1 MKTYRQPFKG
11 EYPISQGYGEVIEGV
26 TYKGKPHTGIDYLCP
41 FNTEILASGDG
52 TVLVSGFD
60 VTGYGNWILILHERT
75 KATIY
80 AHLSERYVYTNQI
93 VHQGDIIGLS
103 GSSGYSTG
111 PHLHFEV
118 RERWNDPESHRDP
131 VTWLP
136 LMTVDDS
143 VNAECGIRNSESED
157 EKPSPLRK
165 GVCRIA
171 CLAAYVRDWD
181 MLNRKFLLKQ
191 GDLVYAFDDV
201 KWLDNLPFR
210 FIGAG
215 LCVAEYDCDG
225 TVILENVN
233 DGKEDKSE

>member
-1 MKTYRQPFKG
+1 MKTYRQPFRG

-60 VTGYGNWILILHERT
+60 VTGYGNWILILHERN

-93 VHQGDIIGLS
+93 VHQGEVIGLS
-103 GSSGYSTG
+103 GNSGYSTG

-136 LMTVDDS
+136 LMSFDDS
-143 VNAECGIRNSESED
+143 APENAGDWGQSHEGTVPEKVPEELKEGICRV
-157 EKPSPLRK
+157 
-165 GVCRIA
+165 VCE
-171 CLAAYVRDWD
+171 AAYVRGWEK
-181 MLNRKFLLKQ
+181 LNREK
-191 GDLVYAFDDV
+191 LVHKGETVYVFPLV
-201 KWLDNLPFR
+201 KYYDSLPFY

-215 LCVAEYDCDG
+215 SCMAAYDTKG

-233 DGKEDKSE
+233 GI

>member
-60 VTGYGNWILILHERT
+60 VTGYGNWILILHERN

-80 AHLSERYVYTNQI
+80 AHLNERFVYTNQI
-93 VHQGDIIGLS
+93 VKQGEVIGLS

-136 LMTVDDS
+136 LMSIDDS
-143 VNAECGIRNSESED
+143 ALPENAGGQFPSADASGE
-157 EKPSPLRK
+157 PSPNPLHEGICRV
-165 GVCRIA
+165 VCE
-171 CLAAYVRDWD
+171 AAYVRGWKK
-181 MLNRKFLLKQ
+181 LNREK
-191 GDLVYAFDDV
+191 LVYRNETVYVFPMV
-201 KWLDNLPFR
+201 KYYDGLPFY

-215 LCVAEYDCDG
+215 SCMAAYDSEG
-225 TVILENVN
+225 TIILENINV
-233 DGKEDKSE
+233 K

>member
-1 MKTYRQPFKG
+1 MKTYRQPFRG

-60 VTGYGNWILILHERT
+60 VTGYGNWILILHERN

-80 AHLSERYVYTNQI
+80 AHLNEMFVYTNQI
-93 VHQGDIIGLS
+93 VKQGEVIGLS

-143 VNAECGIRNSESED
+143 ALPENAECDDEGTGPSVQSPELHEGICRV
-157 EKPSPLRK
+157 
-165 GVCRIA
+165 VCE
-171 CLAAYVRDWD
+171 AAYVRGWEK
-181 MLNRKFLLKQ
+181 LNREK
-191 GDLVYAFDDV
+191 LVYRNESVYVFPMV
-201 KWLDNLPFR
+201 KYYDGLPFY

-215 LCVAEYDCDG
+215 SCMAAYDSEG
-225 TVILENVN
+225 TIILENANV
-233 DGKEDKSE
+233 K

>member
-1 MKTYRQPFKG
+1 MKTYRQPFRG

-41 FNTEILASGDG
+41 YGTEILASGDG

-60 VTGYGNWILILHERT
+60 VNGYGNWILILHERN
-75 KATIY
+75 KASIY
-80 AHLSERYVYTNQI
+80 AHLSERQVYTNQI
-93 VHQGDIIGLS
+93 VKQGEVIGLS

-143 VNAECGIRNSESED
+143 ALPENAGGQFPSADASGE
-157 EKPSPLRK
+157 PSPLHR

-171 CLAAYVRDWD
+171 CSAAFVRDWE
-181 MLNRKFLLKQ
+181 MLNRKFLLRQ

-201 KWLDNLPFR
+201 KWLDDLPFR

-215 LCVAEYDCDG
+215 LCVAEYDSEG

-233 DGKEDKSE
+233 VK